1 LLLFDIVFIFIVV
14 RVRWNRITTK
24 KKGNITLTENIS

>member
-24 KKGNITLTENIS
+24 KRKYHINWKYFI